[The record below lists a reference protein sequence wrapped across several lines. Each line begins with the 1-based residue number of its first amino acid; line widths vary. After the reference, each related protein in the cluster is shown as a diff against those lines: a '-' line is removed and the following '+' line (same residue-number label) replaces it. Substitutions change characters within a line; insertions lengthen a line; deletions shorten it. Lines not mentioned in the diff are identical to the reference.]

1 MQTTPSSPLSDRA
14 SMLLQQHQFQ
24 LWRQTDRLFA
34 ALLVVQWLAGIAV
47 AAWLSPLTW
56 NGMDSRIHP
65 HVWGAIV
72 LGGLIAAGPLALV
85 VTRPGELLTRLV
97 VSAAQVLHS
106 AMLIHLS
113 GGRIETHFHVFGSLA
128 FLSFYRDWRVL
139 VPATLIVAVDHA
151 ARGIFWPESVF
162 GIADAS
168 AWRWLEHAGWVIFED
183 IFLIWSCIRGASELR
198 MLAMRQAELET
209 VNRRIEAEVAR
220 QTARLESVS
229 QELVGTAR
237 RAGMAEI
244 ATGVLH
250 NVGNVLNSVNVSV
263 AVALRQLKE
272 SEVQNLVTVG
282 QMLRGAQNDLSGF
295 LTSDPRGRHV
305 PAFVI
310 EAADCLGKQHEG
322 LLQEL
327 QSVATGLDHI
337 KNIVSA
343 QQQHAKNGNLR
354 EKVAP
359 SELFERA
366 IAMDLGS
373 TSDQRIEIVRDF
385 ADVSAVAMDKHKVLQ
400 ILINLLSNAKRAVS
414 ENAQRLIHVTICTR
428 ETGQERRIRF
438 EVQDNGVGIHPDHL
452 ARIFSHGFTTRAEG
466 HGFGLHSA
474 ANAAR
479 EMGGDLSVHSDGP
492 GLGATFALE
501 LPMEA
506 LTATEELFANKKGNV
521 CLTK

>member
-1 MQTTPSSPLSDRA
+1 
-14 SMLLQQHQFQ
+14 
-24 LWRQTDRLFA
+24 
-34 ALLVVQWLAGIAV
+34 
-47 AAWLSPLTW
+47 
-56 NGMDSRIHP
+56 
-65 HVWGAIV
+65 
-72 LGGLIAAGPLALV
+72 
-85 VTRPGELLTRLV
+85 
-97 VSAAQVLHS
+97 
-106 AMLIHLS
+106 
-113 GGRIETHFHVFGSLA
+113 
-128 FLSFYRDWRVL
+128 
-139 VPATLIVAVDHA
+139 
-151 ARGIFWPESVF
+151 
-162 GIADAS
+162 
-168 AWRWLEHAGWVIFED
+168 
-183 IFLIWSCIRGASELR
+183 
-198 MLAMRQAELET
+198 
-209 VNRRIEAEVAR
+209 
-220 QTARLESVS
+220 
-229 QELVGTAR
+229 
-237 RAGMAEI
+237 MAEI